1 MSKTH
6 NFIFLKPY
14 RFSKPIRFFLFIPF
28 FFLSQL
34 SFAQLSDEYFNA
46 VDSLIETTPAIEL
59 CQLNGKEDLRFF
71 TKTPEKYSSYK
82 QQFIAQA
89 ADAFTFAA
97 GSHFFCD
104 ITVEVNCNGK
114 AGNYI
119 LAIEPRTF
127 NISDFENFKQ
137 LIALLEKLRG
147 FSFQPAIYLGEAVNS
162 KVKFRVLAKDG
173 RVVLQ

>member
-1 MSKTH
+1 MKH
-6 NFIFLKPY
+6 L
-14 RFSKPIRFFLFIPF
+14 LFILLLF
-28 FFLSQL
+28 CTQL
-34 SFAQLSDEYFNA
+34 SFAQLSDAYFYA

-59 CQLNGKEDLRFF
+59 CKIKGKEDLRFF
-71 TKTPEKYSSYK
+71 TKTPEKYSNYK

-104 ITVEVNCNGK
+104 ITVEVNCSGK
-114 AGNYI
+114 AGNYD

-127 NISDFENFKQ
+127 NLSDFENFKQ
-137 LIALLEKLRG
+137 LIALLEKLRS

-162 KVKFRVLAKDG
+162 KVKFRLLAKEG
-173 RVVLQ
+173 RVILQ

>member
-1 MSKTH
+1 MK
-6 NFIFLKPY
+6 FKPRRFPKPARFLLK
-14 RFSKPIRFFLFIPF
+14 FMKHFLFIPL

-34 SFAQLSDEYFNA
+34 SFAQLSDAYFDA

-162 KVKFRVLAKDG
+162 KVKFRLLAKEG
-173 RVVLQ
+173 KVVLQ

>member
-1 MSKTH
+1 MKLIH
-6 NFIFLKPY
+6 FL
-14 RFSKPIRFFLFIPF
+14 SFLL
-28 FFLSQL
+28 LSQL
-34 SFAQLSDEYFNA
+34 SFAQLSDAYFDA
-46 VDSLIETTPAIEL
+46 VDSLMETTPAIEL
-59 CQLNGKEDLRFF
+59 CKINGKEDLRFF
-71 TKTPEKYSSYK
+71 SKTPEKYSNYK

-89 ADAFTFAA
+89 VDAFKFAA

-104 ITVEVNCNGK
+104 ITVEVNCSGK
-114 AGNYI
+114 AGNYD

-137 LIALLEKLRG
+137 LIALLEKLRS

-173 RVVLQ
+173 KVVLQ

>member
-1 MSKTH
+1 MKH
-6 NFIFLKPY
+6 L
-14 RFSKPIRFFLFIPF
+14 LFIPL

-34 SFAQLSDEYFNA
+34 SFVQLGEEYFNA

-59 CQLNGKEDLRFF
+59 CKINGKEDLRFF
-71 TKTPEKYSSYK
+71 SKTPEKYSNYK
-82 QQFIAQA
+82 QQFITQA
-89 ADAFTFAA
+89 ADAFKFAA

-104 ITVEVNCNGK
+104 ITVEINCSGK
-114 AGNYI
+114 AGNYN

-127 NISDFENFKQ
+127 NLADFENFKQ
-137 LIALLEKLRG
+137 LIALLEKLRP

-162 KVKFRVLAKDG
+162 KVKFRVLAKEG